1 MDALLSSETPNISN
15 TKDVQEL
22 FDITPNNLESFPQP
36 ILDLNHYEHI
46 IIITWNS
53 LIGFIAI
60 LGNTVV
66 LISSI
71 EYNAIHL
78 DRVSIILIRN
88 LAAADLG
95 LGLSLIAVS
104 VNPTIARGG
113 KDFGSHLCVGFSLL
127 AAMYLGASSNLLAGL
142 NMNKVSVLLFPLR
155 STMRSFKRGYVYS
168 GVIWVFTTLLLTA
181 CFMYTM
187 FSPDDYSVELNEY
200 DLRCTVKNPD
210 ISMRFLLT
218 SVQICFMIMPVV
230 IVAVTTIWMGCFV
243 RRVRGIQRQTIRTL
257 LVVSITFSISLAP
270 GIFFS
275 VLSPALDLDLNK
287 IQSRKWYH
295 TLRIV
300 SPLAVCINCAA
311 NPFIYC
317 VTIPSFGGFVKMKL
331 RYAGNIVRVF
341 MLPWLRLRRH
351 RIRISDM
358 AVRVRR
364 TAESEL

>member
-1 MDALLSSETPNISN
+1 MLHD
-15 TKDVQEL
+15 
-22 FDITPNNLESFPQP
+22 
-36 ILDLNHYEHI
+36 H
-46 IIITWNS
+46 
-53 LIGFIAI
+53 
-60 LGNTVV
+60 
-66 LISSI
+66 
-71 EYNAIHL
+71 
-78 DRVSIILIRN
+78 
-88 LAAADLG
+88 
-95 LGLSLIAVS
+95 
-104 VNPTIARGG
+104 ARGHC
-113 KDFGSHLCVGFSLL
+113 GSDHDMDGMFCPKSEGNP
-127 AAMYLGASSNLLAGL
+127 ATNYQY
-142 NMNKVSVLLFPLR
+142 
-155 STMRSFKRGYVYS
+155 ST
-168 GVIWVFTTLLLTA
+168 
-181 CFMYTM
+181 
-187 FSPDDYSVELNEY
+187 
-200 DLRCTVKNPD
+200 
-210 ISMRFLLT
+210 IS
-218 SVQICFMIMPVV
+218 
-230 IVAVTTIWMGCFV
+230 
-243 RRVRGIQRQTIRTL
+243 TL

-295 TLRIV
+295 TLRII